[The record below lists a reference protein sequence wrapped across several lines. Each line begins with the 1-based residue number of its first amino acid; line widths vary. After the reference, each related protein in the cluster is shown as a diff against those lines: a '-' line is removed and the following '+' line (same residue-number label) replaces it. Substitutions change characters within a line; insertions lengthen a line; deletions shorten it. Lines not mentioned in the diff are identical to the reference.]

1 MGVPRAHS
9 CAGLHPADRGRTLH
23 RSVHA
28 ELGLQRIP
36 RHSRPYLRSPLRTRL
51 PSRPHGGETR
61 RHLPVEAR
69 RRGSQ
74 GRHLALHAAG
84 AQAEERQA
92 HLLVGRGA
100 GLAGGSAR
108 PLAVRL
114 RDRHVRPRPRRRRHD
129 AQPDSRLPPS
139 GRRAGRGSRSH
150 RRHGRK
156 RALRPRD
163 HEHGGHARHG
173 LRRLLRRHRRP
184 RAAAT

>member
-28 ELGLQRIP
+28 ELGFQCIP
-36 RHSRPYLRSPLRTRL
+36 RHSRPYLRSPLRTSLSARA
-51 PSRPHGGETR
+51 HGGKAS
-61 RHLPVEAR
+61 RHLPLEAR
-69 RRGSQ
+69 CCGSQ
-74 GRHLALHAAG
+74 GRHLPFHAAR
-84 AQAEERQA
+84 AEEEERQA
-92 HLLVGRGA
+92 HLPVGRGSGVA
-100 GLAGGSAR
+100 RGGARLA
-108 PLAVRL
+108 AVRL

-129 AQPDSRLPPS
+129 AQPDSRLPPA

-184 RAAAT
+184 RAAGT